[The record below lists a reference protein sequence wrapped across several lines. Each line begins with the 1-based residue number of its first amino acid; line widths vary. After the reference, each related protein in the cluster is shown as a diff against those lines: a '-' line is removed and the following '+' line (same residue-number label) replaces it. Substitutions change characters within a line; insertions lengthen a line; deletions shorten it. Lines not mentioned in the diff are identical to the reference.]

1 MVKENLQSLLP
12 FYEYLDEAQ
21 LDLILQNS
29 REVSFEE
36 GQLLSG
42 GQNSCQ
48 GFVSVKSGEISASM
62 ISQDGRE
69 AELFTLSDGDF
80 CIFSASCIFL
90 PRTFHLQMTV
100 VKKSQL
106 FIIPS
111 ATVEKLRSQNIHVEL
126 YAYKTMTRRF
136 SDVMAATEDLLFVS
150 VEKRLAKLLLSKND
164 DKDSLPYSILITQ
177 EILAKKLGSAREV
190 VSRILSSFKKSGII
204 ETKRGEII
212 VKNPAALE
220 KLSSE

>member
-126 YAYKTMTRRF
+126 FAYKTMTKRF

-212 VKNPAALE
+212 VKNPAALK

>member
-126 YAYKTMTRRF
+126 FAYKTMTKRF

>member
-42 GQNSCQ
+42 GQNFCQ

-126 YAYKTMTRRF
+126 FAYKTMTKRF

-212 VKNPAALE
+212 VKNPAALK

>member
-126 YAYKTMTRRF
+126 FAYKTMTKRF

-150 VEKRLAKLLLSKND
+150 VEKRLVKLLLSKND

-212 VKNPAALE
+212 VKNPAALK

>member
-126 YAYKTMTRRF
+126 FAYKTMTKRF

-212 VKNPAALE
+212 VKNPVALK